1 MQIVD
6 IVQYMW
12 STGEISRELGWTILV
27 LIPKLNTDNRGIG
40 LLETL
45 WKVVEAIINTRL
57 QTSIQFHNIL
67 HGLHAGR
74 VMGMATME
82 IKIP

>member
-1 MQIVD
+1 MI
-6 IVQYMW
+6 
-12 STGEISRELGWTILV
+12 TKG
-27 LIPKLNTDNRGIG
+27 NTDTQGIG
-40 LLETL
+40 LLEMI